1 MVKKIMKSDD
11 GKYHIKG
18 EVFDELEGS
27 RAKVWHK
34 VAYKTKGGLTRDKFI
49 MNKHG
54 KIVSKAK
61 ALADDPLKPLRDA
74 GYKTRKGTF
83 GSFKSKS
90 KTMKKNQKKRKTAK
104 KGKKGKKGKTQSK
117 RGKR

>member
-1 MVKKIMKSDD
+1 MKSED

-49 MNKHG
+49 MINTE
-54 KIVSKAK
+54 
-61 ALADDPLKPLRDA
+61 DC
-74 GYKTRKGTF
+74 F
-83 GSFKSKS
+83 
-90 KTMKKNQKKRKTAK
+90 
-104 KGKKGKKGKTQSK
+104 
-117 RGKR
+117 

>member
-1 MVKKIMKSDD
+1 MVKKIMKSED

-74 GYKTRKGTF
+74 GYKTRK
-83 GSFKSKS
+83 
-90 KTMKKNQKKRKTAK
+90 KNQKKRKTAK

>member
-1 MVKKIMKSDD
+1 MKSED

-74 GYKTRKGTF
+74 GYKTKKGKF
-83 GSFKSKS
+83 GSFKTKS
-90 KTMKKNQKKRKTAK
+90 KTMKNKKNKRKTMK
-104 KGKKGKKGKTQSK
+104 KGKSGKKGKKGKTQSK
-117 RGKR
+117 R